1 MDGNTRGVQVEVVT
15 LKYRVYADTSAR
27 EHILN
32 QVARHLMAL
41 AAEETYPGC
50 TPAQLNG
57 VVKELVVLSD
67 GCLSAVIRAGP

>member
-1 MDGNTRGVQVEVVT
+1 MTF
-15 LKYRVYADTSAR
+15 KYRVYADTSTR

-32 QVARHLMAL
+32 QVAGHLMAL
-41 AAEETYPGC
+41 TTEETYPGC

-57 VVKELVVLSD
+57 VVEELVVPGD